1 MERYALKWLG
11 MVLFFAF
18 MVSFV
23 NGINEAWAGKK
34 EAAFQKQITGNWEL
48 VTLINEQDGKK
59 SEPFGSN
66 PLGSLI
72 FSSDGKF
79 SLIIMKADL
88 PKFAVNNRTKGTT
101 EENQAVVQG
110 SIAAFGSYKV
120 ADVKEGKVI
129 LHFTGCTF
137 PNWIGQDQERILT
150 VTGNEMKMITPA
162 AAVGGTNTL
171 TLKRT
176 K

>member
-1 MERYALKWLG
+1 MERYALKCLG
-11 MVLFFAF
+11 MMLFFAF

-23 NGINEAWAGKK
+23 NGTAEAWAGKK
-34 EAAFQKQITGNWEL
+34 ESAFSKQITGNWEL
-48 VTLINEQDGKK
+48 VTLINEQDGKR
-59 SEPFGSN
+59 SEPFGTN

-72 FSSDGKF
+72 FISDNKF
-79 SLIIMKADL
+79 SLIITKADL
-88 PKFAVNNRTKGTT
+88 PKFAVNNRTKGTA

-120 ADVKEGKVI
+120 ADAKEGKVI